1 MDIREEK
8 FRMTLRLPSNERY
21 FTISQDEVMAILI
34 STGKPVSIL
43 LKDQTGEEWWIN
55 LMKAQIDIDMNGRTM
70 EVKINPSKTNL

>member
-8 FRMTLRLPSNERY
+8 FRMTLRLPSKERY

-43 LKDQTGEEWWIN
+43 LKDQTGEEWWLN